1 MLQIYTMKCGRV
13 MEATYNERGKIMG
26 ILINFISGI
35 MHIDKYLALII
46 QQYGILTYV
55 ILFII
60 IFIETGLVV
69 MPLLP
74 GDSMLFA
81 AGALAAIGS
90 MNIFT
95 LLIVVYLAAIL
106 GDTANYFIGK
116 KIGKKILAKEEVRF
130 INKEYLI
137 KAQKFYEK
145 HGSMT
150 IVIARFIPI
159 IRTFA
164 PFVAGIG
171 EMNYSKFIPYNM
183 IGGGLWVSLFLG
195 GGYFFGN
202 LSFVKNHFS
211 YVLIAIIIISLLPGV
226 IVFIK
231 EKRKIRGN
239 DEDILSIENR

>member
-1 MLQIYTMKCGRV
+1 MS
-13 MEATYNERGKIMG
+13 
-26 ILINFISGI
+26 ILMNVISGI
-35 MHIDKYLALII
+35 MHIDSYLVLIV
-46 QQYGILTYV
+46 QQYGILTYA
-55 ILFII
+55 ILFSI
-60 IFIETGLVV
+60 IFLETGLVV
-69 MPLLP
+69 TPLLP

-90 MNIFT
+90 MNFFI
-95 LLIVVYLAAIL
+95 LLVVMYLAAIL
-106 GDTANYFIGK
+106 GDTANYYIGK
-116 KIGKKILAKEEVRF
+116 KIGSKILDKEEVRF
-130 INKEYLI
+130 INKEYLK

-171 EMNYSKFIPYNM
+171 KMNYSKFIPYNM

-202 LSFVKNHFS
+202 LSFIKNHFS
-211 YVLIAIIIISLLPGV
+211 YVLMAIIIISLLPGV
-226 IVFIK
+226 IMFIK
-231 EKRKIRGN
+231 EKRKTGKN
-239 DEDILSIENR
+239 DENDILNTESNI